1 MQYCE
6 QIPLCTPFPGYLSV
20 LVMDNA
26 CIHHGEGIL
35 ELAERFRE
43 QFFVLFKCTH
53 PLSRDRDS
61 H

>member
-1 MQYCE
+1 M
-6 QIPLCTPFPGYLSV
+6 PLCTPFPGYLSV

-43 QFFVLFKCTH
+43 
-53 PLSRDRDS
+53 
-61 H
+61 